1 MATEDLIHLI
11 DLSLGVQ
18 PQGVV
23 NFNYLHDLMHGIVK
37 RLGSLTDV
45 YTEEPRSWNGRYV
58 SGKDVGG
65 RRGKDTVRDRAED
78 SRKGKDGVA
87 GVVVTDDRG
96 KDGKDGL
103 SRVKDGVSEGSRGKD
118 EGSRGK
124 DGMVEGKDTVAEGKD
139 AGLGGKDEITG
150 DSRGKDGVTEDL
162 RRKDGVT
169 KSHSAAKGKDTID
182 AEGDQDGCDSRDGS
196 AATSASPK
204 RQLSRSSIRQYTSR
218 PGLYVSAAND
228 VGALERKLLELERR
242 VNTME
247 SLPEM
252 LERMAV
258 DSGATPVSDM
268 WNFTNLHR
276 RLTATE
282 DGLGKVSTIV
292 QSCTI
297 L

>member
-45 YTEEPRSWNGRYV
+45 YVEEPRPFQGRYV
-58 SGKDVGG
+58 SGKDVGA
-65 RRGKDTVRDRAED
+65 RRGKDAVR
-78 SRKGKDGVA
+78 GKDGVS
-87 GVVVTDDRG
+87 GVAADDRG
-96 KDGKDGL
+96 KGEMAEGKD
-103 SRVKDGVSEGSRGKD
+103 RVSEGPQGVAESSRGKVRVA

-124 DGMVEGKDTVAEGKD
+124 DGVAEGLLEKD
-139 AGLGGKDEITG
+139 GVTESSQGKDGVTGKGEITG

-162 RRKDGVT
+162 RGKDEP
-169 KSHSAAKGKDTID
+169 HSAAAKGRDTID
-182 AEGDQDGCDSRDGS
+182 DQDGYESRDDS
-196 AATSASPK
+196 AATSPK
-204 RQLSRSSIRQYTSR
+204 RQLSKSSIRQYTSR

-228 VGALERKLLELERR
+228 VGALERKMLELERR

-282 DGLGKVSTIV
+282 DGLGKVSSTV
-292 QSCTI
+292 VSYKG